1 MGNCYLPILGDIIP
15 DMGRS
20 ATKPPLTKTT
30 TKIGFAAA
38 LFSKVQLR
46 LLSLLLSHPERG
58 FHLSEIIKIV
68 NSGTGGV
75 QRELAKLTQAGILTL
90 TADGN
95 RKKYQANK
103 EAPIFEELS
112 RIILKS
118 TGLVE
123 PIKSALENFQDKI
136 RFSFIYG
143 SIAKGTDTASSD
155 VDVMIVGENLSYGEI
170 FGALQPAEKSI
181 HRTIN
186 PNIMSPTEWSQT
198 LAANN
203 PFLRAIIQQP
213 RIMII
218 GSDNELQGA

>member
-1 MGNCYLPILGDIIP
+1 MGKSAPKV
-15 DMGRS
+15 S
-20 ATKPPLTKTT
+20 ATKKPPGKAN
-30 TKIGFAAA
+30 KIGFAAA

-46 LLSLLLSHPERG
+46 LLSLLLGHPERG
-58 FHLSEIIKIV
+58 FHASEIIKLL

-75 QRELAKLTQAGILTL
+75 QRELAKLTQAGILTC
-90 TADGN
+90 TADDN

-123 PIKSALENFQDKI
+123 PIKNALDNFQDKI
-136 RFSFIYG
+136 RFAFIYG
-143 SIAKGTDTASSD
+143 SIAKGTDTAKSD
-155 VDVMIVGENLSYGEI
+155 IDVMIVGENLSYGEI

-181 HRTIN
+181 RRTIN
-186 PNIMSPTEWSQT
+186 PNIMSTSEWRRT
-198 LAANN
+198 LAADNS
-203 PFLRAIIQQP
+203 FLKAIVHQP
-213 RIMII
+213 KIMII